1 MKMENKKFVI
11 IDAFA
16 LAYKA
21 YYAFMQRPLITKKG
35 EPTSAV
41 FGFLTQLFKI
51 IEDNKPDYIAVA
63 FDSKEKTFRHEKFE
77 NYKVSR
83 SAMPDDMIP
92 QVLRI
97 KEIINAFR
105 IPIYILPKWEAD
117 DIIGSAVCKAEK
129 AGLDCIIVTPDKDLN
144 QLVTDRVKVVRPGR
158 KSDEVTIYDKEKIRT
173 EFGFEPKQMVDYL
186 ALIGDSSDDIPGV
199 KGIGEKTAIPL
210 IVKYGSIENLY
221 EHIDEIDKPSVKNKL
236 IDGKANA
243 FMSKELATIDCDM
256 DLEFNFEEAKV
267 KQPDFDKIRE
277 IFIELEFKTLFS
289 RVLNIFAKHVE
300 VPKEEVVEEKETE
313 LKFYDQNKV
322 QYKLITQIG
331 EAEELAN
338 ELAKQD
344 LFAFDTETN
353 SLNIFKLKLAGI
365 SFAFNLDEGYFV
377 AINPTESVDL
387 FSTKKDDRLHAADFV
402 RIFKDV
408 LENKKIKKVCQ
419 NAKFD
424 IAVLKNYDI
433 NVQGLYFDTMIA
445 SYVLDPDQK
454 HGMDD
459 LSEKYLSYKPIS
471 LISLL
476 GMKKDS
482 TKIFDVDLASLS
494 CYSCEDAD
502 ITFKLYH
509 ILSEQIKRNN
519 LEKLAYEVEFPLV
532 EVLEDMER
540 TGINVD
546 KNVLKLLSNDLQILL
561 DNYTMNIYRCCGEE
575 FNINSPQQLQKIL
588 FDKLNLKTGKKTK
601 TGFSTDARSLE
612 ALLGEHEVI
621 QLLMDYRQV
630 SKLKTTYADSLPN
643 LIEPKTGRIHTCFN
657 QTVASTGRLS
667 SNEPNLQNIPIRS
680 ELGKEIRKAFVP
692 RDKDYVI
699 LSADY
704 SQIELRI
711 LAAVSGDPALQQAFK
726 EKEDIHTSTAA
737 LVFKVNRKEVTP
749 DMRRRA
755 KEVNFGILY
764 GLGPFGLKTRLG
776 ITQGHAKEIIDTY
789 FSTFSYVRAFMD
801 NCIYKAQSKGFAE
814 TVLGRRRFLRNINSN
829 NRVVKQFEERVAIN
843 MPIQGTAADMIKLA
857 MINIFREL
865 EKRKAKTKMVLQVHD
880 ELLFDAHKDEVDE
893 LKLVIKDIMETS
905 LTLDVP
911 IVAETGIGDNW
922 LDAH

>member
-1 MKMENKKFVI
+1 MENKKFVI

-353 SLNIFKLKLAGI
+353 SLDIFKLKLAGI

-402 RIFKDV
+402 RIFKNV

-482 TKIFDVDLASLS
+482 TKIFDVDLSSLS

-561 DNYTMNIYRCCGEE
+561 DNYTMNIYRC
-575 FNINSPQQLQKIL
+575 
-588 FDKLNLKTGKKTK
+588 
-601 TGFSTDARSLE
+601 
-612 ALLGEHEVI
+612 
-621 QLLMDYRQV
+621 
-630 SKLKTTYADSLPN
+630 
-643 LIEPKTGRIHTCFN
+643 
-657 QTVASTGRLS
+657 
-667 SNEPNLQNIPIRS
+667 
-680 ELGKEIRKAFVP
+680 
-692 RDKDYVI
+692 
-699 LSADY
+699 
-704 SQIELRI
+704 
-711 LAAVSGDPALQQAFK
+711 
-726 EKEDIHTSTAA
+726 
-737 LVFKVNRKEVTP
+737 
-749 DMRRRA
+749 
-755 KEVNFGILY
+755 
-764 GLGPFGLKTRLG
+764 
-776 ITQGHAKEIIDTY
+776 
-789 FSTFSYVRAFMD
+789 
-801 NCIYKAQSKGFAE
+801 
-814 TVLGRRRFLRNINSN
+814 
-829 NRVVKQFEERVAIN
+829 
-843 MPIQGTAADMIKLA
+843 
-857 MINIFREL
+857 
-865 EKRKAKTKMVLQVHD
+865 
-880 ELLFDAHKDEVDE
+880 
-893 LKLVIKDIMETS
+893 
-905 LTLDVP
+905 
-911 IVAETGIGDNW
+911 
-922 LDAH
+922 